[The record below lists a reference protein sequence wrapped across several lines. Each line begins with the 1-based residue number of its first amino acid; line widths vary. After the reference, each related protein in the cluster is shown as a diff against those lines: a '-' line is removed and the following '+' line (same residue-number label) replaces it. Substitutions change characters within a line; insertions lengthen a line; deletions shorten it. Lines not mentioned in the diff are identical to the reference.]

1 MSLANIILSLT
12 NIYTFIIFVYCIF
25 SWFPIPRDGIM
36 ADINSFLGML
46 CDPYL
51 DLFRKIVPSI
61 GGAVDIS
68 PIIAIVVLQFIV
80 GLIIRFL

>member
-1 MSLANIILSLT
+1 MKYFIIQLANL
-12 NIYTFIIFVYCIF
+12 YTFIVFVYCIF

-36 ADINSFLGML
+36 GDINAFLAKL

-51 DLFRKIVPSI
+51 DLFRKFIPSI

-80 GLIIRFL
+80 SLLVRVL